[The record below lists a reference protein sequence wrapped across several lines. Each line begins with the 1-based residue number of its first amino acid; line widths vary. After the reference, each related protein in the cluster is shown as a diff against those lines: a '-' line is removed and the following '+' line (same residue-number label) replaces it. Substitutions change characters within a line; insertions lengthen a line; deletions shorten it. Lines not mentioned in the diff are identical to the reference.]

1 MGYLLDYMSHNKP
14 STVMNTDQNL
24 SGKKVAVLLSEGFE
38 EVEMTK
44 PRQAL
49 QDAGATVHIIAP
61 KGGDVKAWDMTD
73 WGDTYDTD
81 LALDAADPSQYD
93 ALLLPG
99 GVINPD
105 NLRQNDKAV
114 SFVKHF
120 FSEQKP
126 VAAICHAPIMLI
138 EADVVDGKKMT
149 SFPSIQTD
157 LKNAGANWVNEQV
170 VTDGNLVTS
179 RNPDDIPAFNKGMI
193 ELFATGVKANA

>member
-1 MGYLLDYMSHNKP
+1 MDYMSHNKP
-14 STVMNTDQNL
+14 STVMNTEKNL
-24 SGKKVAVLLSEGFE
+24 SGKKVAILLSEGFE

-49 QDAGATVHIIAP
+49 QDAGATAHIIGL
-61 KGGDVKAWDMTD
+61 KGGDVKAWDMDD
-73 WGDTYDTD
+73 WGETYDVD
-81 LALDAADPSQYD
+81 LALDAADPAQYD

-105 NLRQNDKAV
+105 NLRQSDKAI

-138 EADVVDGKKMT
+138 EADVVDGRTLT
-149 SFPSIQTD
+149 SFPSIKTD
-157 LKNAGANWVNEQV
+157 LKNAGANWVDQQV
-170 VTDGNLVTS
+170 VNDGNLVTS

-193 ELFATGVKANA
+193 ELFANGVKANA